1 MMRRPMEPALN
12 GLLVVDKPEGK
23 TSFDVVAEVRRALRQ
38 KKAGH
43 TGTLDPFATGVL
55 PLCLGD
61 ATRIVPF
68 ILEGDKS
75 YEATARLG
83 LATDTQDR
91 TGKVIAQAPV
101 PALTEAE
108 VEAVLA
114 RFRGEIAQAP
124 PMYSAVRVDGQ
135 RLYELA
141 RQGKE
146 VERVARRVTVHALA
160 LVGLAAGE
168 LRLAVRCSK
177 GTYVRTLAHDIGE
190 MLGCHAHLT
199 ALRRTESAGFT
210 LDQAIALSELHAL
223 PREAIES
230 RLLRPAQALA
240 FLPAV
245 TVPAALVPRLLQG
258 QRLPP
263 AALGA
268 GPWPEGQRVR
278 MLSDAGALLAVAEWT
293 GGALSYLRVLGRT
306 E

>member
-1 MMRRPMEPALN
+1 MVPALN

-23 TSFDVVAEVRRALRQ
+23 TSFAVVAEVRRALRQ

-75 YEATARLG
+75 YEAVARLG
-83 LATDTQDR
+83 AATDTQDC

-101 PALTEAE
+101 PALAAE
-108 VEAVLA
+108 QVEAVLA
-114 RFRGEIAQAP
+114 RFRGPIDQAP

-146 VERVARRVTVHALA
+146 VERAARRVTVHALE
-160 LVGLAAGE
+160 LVGLAGDE
-168 LRLAVRCSK
+168 LRLKVRCSK
-177 GTYVRTLAHDIGE
+177 GTYVRTLAHDLGE
-190 MLGCHAHLT
+190 ALGCHAHLT

-210 LDQAIALSELHAL
+210 LAQAVTLPELRAL
-223 PREAIES
+223 PREAIEA
-230 RLLRPAQALA
+230 RLLAPARALA
-240 FLPAV
+240 FLPAL
-245 TVPAALVPRLLQG
+245 TVPAELVPRLLQG

-268 GPWPEGQRVR
+268 GTGPDGERVR
-278 MLSDAGALLAVAEWT
+278 MLSESGELLAVAEWAA
-293 GGALSYLRVLGRT
+293 GALSYLRVLART